1 MSNSVDKTL
10 DKTLEKTV
18 NDESE
23 NKIEAKQIIE
33 EEGIVNKSHL
43 R

>member
-1 MSNSVDKTL
+1 MSNSIDKTL

-23 NKIEAKQIIE
+23 KKIEAKQIIE